1 MARWKRCAIIS
12 IPHPCQ
18 DPVDRSR
25 KPTAAH
31 TSLQGRVAGYQS
43 CDSPR
48 SRGERKGMARWA
60 LRPVF
65 PFGSLLGEKSGFF
78 QGDISPLDAKWG
90 LCLTRDFWFDLHR
103 GENVRRT
110 AAAMLVLVVG
120 ISLSGCMTK
129 TVSLTSSET
138 AIPRCSPNPS
148 IDVTELGSKDRAQCD
163 AAEAVVIFPDGM
175 QTIAPD
181 ILGVNSRS
189 TGSPHSTSDTYT
201 TYNLGIYGVVAVQ
214 VPRLGGQ
221 PYFWGSPHG
230 LKLIKK
236 LY

>member
-1 MARWKRCAIIS
+1 
-12 IPHPCQ
+12 
-18 DPVDRSR
+18 
-25 KPTAAH
+25 
-31 TSLQGRVAGYQS
+31 
-43 CDSPR
+43 
-48 SRGERKGMARWA
+48 MARWA

-65 PFGSLLGEKSGFF
+65 FFGSLFGEKSGFF

-129 TVSLTSSET
+129 TVSLNSSET

-163 AAEAVVIFPDGM
+163 AAGAVVIFPDGM

-214 VPRLGGQ
+214 FPRLGGQ